1 MDEKQTTAMT
11 TDIRALIADDGYAAS
26 FQSMGQYRTAL
37 LAALRAQDDAAPVAW
52 ITKEQLEQIEEWTAD
67 AWVYWRESGHVA
79 EPDEVPLFL
88 HPSLPAAQGLS
99 DDEIT
104 QVWLDHGGSLNGNN
118 FRSFARAILSRAAT
132 AGAGAENGSTAAQSQ
147 ARSQSTLVPNG
158 AATVA
163 EPSEEDASYKRM
175 FEDAVRSLAAIDEAL
190 GIDPD
195 ESGGAAPILEAIAA
209 LKKQAAQQQA
219 EPESVI
225 KRQAQKIGELI
236 ADRDSWIEAHARL
249 YRLYHDQSPRA
260 GEEIHV
266 NVEGGDVYTL
276 PLQLSGM
283 DKPRF
288 VVHVPCS
295 PQAEPGAEERAAFDE
310 AACRATCSV
319 CPGNA
324 ATGGDWPCAKKAAK
338 RAAQSGQR
346 AGVAECKWSPDGD
359 TDTGIW
365 DSSCGE
371 SWVFTD
377 LLSPGENG
385 VKFCH
390 GCGGRVVIAAAPTQQ
405 QEGGNADQA

>member
-1 MDEKQTTAMT
+1 MDILSQDEKRIG
-11 TDIRALIADDGYAAS
+11 DLIINDPTYCSSDQGYDPQPYMAAVME
-26 FQSMGQYRTAL
+26 F
-37 LAALRAQDDAAPVAW
+37 LRRGEFSAV
-52 ITKEQLEQIEEWTAD
+52 E
-67 AWVYWRESGHVA
+67 RE
-79 EPDEVPLFL
+79 
-88 HPSLPAAQGLS
+88 
-99 DDEIT
+99 
-104 QVWLDHGGSLNGNN
+104 
-118 FRSFARAILSRAAT
+118 R
-132 AGAGAENGSTAAQSQ
+132 
-147 ARSQSTLVPNG
+147 LV
-158 AATVA
+158 
-163 EPSEEDASYKRM
+163 DR
-175 FEDAVRSLAAIDEAL
+175 L
-190 GIDPD
+190 
-195 ESGGAAPILEAIAA
+195 
-209 LKKQAAQQQA
+209 
-219 EPESVI
+219 
-225 KRQAQKIGELI
+225 GELI

>member
-1 MDEKQTTAMT
+1 MQLSEEKLEAMLKT
-11 TDIRALIADDGYAAS
+11 CVPGGSLCDPQAIADDIREWFS
-26 FQSMGQYRTAL
+26 
-37 LAALRAQDDAAPVAW
+37 AALRAQ
-52 ITKEQLEQIEEWTAD
+52 AD
-67 AWVYWRESGHVA
+67 ARPVGKVLSEEEMGIGYDRRTGPVVWFGTPKPGLLYTAPPAESAGV
-79 EPDEVPLFL
+79 
-88 HPSLPAAQGLS
+88 LS
-99 DDEIT
+99 DE
-104 QVWLDHGGSLNGNN
+104 QVLAVAAALESARVFIRNGVALGYIRMPDADCPDPAHGTLPLIE
-118 FRSFARAILSRAAT
+118 RAMSILSRTYAADGEAAT
-132 AGAGAENGSTAAQSQ
+132 QSEAIWKNGYEC
-147 ARSQSTLVPNG
+147 G
-158 AATVA
+158 
-163 EPSEEDASYKRM
+163 
-175 FEDAVRSLAAIDEAL
+175 
-190 GIDPD
+190 
-195 ESGGAAPILEAIAA
+195 LEAG
-209 LKKQAAQQQA
+209 KKAAQQQA

-225 KRQAQKIGELI
+225 MRQAQKIGELI

-249 YRLYHDQSPRA
+249 YRLYHDQSPKA